1 MKEDSVADNSQE
13 NIVGAIDW
21 GGTKLLVGLVNN
33 KGEILASRKLATP
46 SSTPESI
53 LETAAHLLDEC
64 IVEEGLGKEAISSV
78 GVTVPGPVDMAS
90 GLLKF
95 APAHAFR
102 DVPVAGILSHLSGK
116 TVKVINDVNACALA
130 EQHFGVAKGIR
141 DFLWVTVST
150 GIGGALVLNGSLYYG
165 SDGLAGEI
173 GHIVVDERGPL
184 CGCGNRGCLE
194 MMASGSAI
202 ARMASEQGLS
212 AQDAAEVARL
222 AFQGN
227 PLAVGI
233 MHRAQQALANGIA
246 ATINVI
252 NPSLVVFGGGVSESL
267 DLALI
272 ESLARKS
279 TFTSKG
285 RFPNLA
291 KTALG
296 MQAALIGAAS
306 LCFN

>member
-1 MKEDSVADNSQE
+1 
-13 NIVGAIDW
+13 
-21 GGTKLLVGLVNN
+21 
-33 KGEILASRKLATP
+33 
-46 SSTPESI
+46 
-53 LETAAHLLDEC
+53 
-64 IVEEGLGKEAISSV
+64 
-78 GVTVPGPVDMAS
+78 
-90 GLLKF
+90 
-95 APAHAFR
+95 
-102 DVPVAGILSHLSGK
+102 
-116 TVKVINDVNACALA
+116 
-130 EQHFGVAKGIR
+130 
-141 DFLWVTVST
+141 
-150 GIGGALVLNGSLYYG
+150 
-165 SDGLAGEI
+165 
-173 GHIVVDERGPL
+173 
-184 CGCGNRGCLE
+184 